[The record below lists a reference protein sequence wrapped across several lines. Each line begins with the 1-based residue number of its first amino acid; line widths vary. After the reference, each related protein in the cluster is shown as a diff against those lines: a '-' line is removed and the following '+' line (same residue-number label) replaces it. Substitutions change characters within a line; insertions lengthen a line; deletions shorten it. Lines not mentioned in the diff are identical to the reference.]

1 MAGLHTNRGRKRARE
16 ARQALSLDPER
27 PLDCLLTVVEERAR
41 LPVGITD
48 GLPNEVAGACFREG
62 GRTMLWVNGT
72 HVAARQRFTLAHE
85 LGHDWCRHDGRLAVD
100 TFETMS
106 GKTSNPREIEANAFA
121 AEFLLPRAAID
132 GLIQQEPTLED
143 VIMIAVRYGVSPI
156 VVVYRVNE
164 LKLASSERVAQ
175 LKQEIEERLHEQ
187 VAKHLALEPLE
198 DRIATVEL
206 PYLSPSLDATLLG
219 AAVEGSAAVD
229 TAAARAMDRLL

>member
-1 MAGLHTNRGRKRARE
+1 MR
-16 ARQALSLDPER
+16 LDPEH
-27 PLDCLLTVVEERAR
+27 PLDCLLTIVEERAR

-85 LGHDWCRHDGRLAVD
+85 FGHDWCRHDGTLAVD

-106 GKTSNPREIEANAFA
+106 GKTSNLREIEANAFA
-121 AEFLLPRAAID
+121 AEFLLPRAAMD
-132 GLIQQEPTLED
+132 RLVRPEPTLED
-143 VIMIAVRYGVSPI
+143 VTLIATRYGVSPI

-164 LKLASSERVAQ
+164 LRLASAERVEL
-175 LKQEIEERLHEQ
+175 LKKEIEERLHEQ

-198 DRIATVEL
+198 DRIATLRL